1 MTTTN
6 RQVWTSKNASTA
18 TGRDGTST
26 SATTTIP
33 GLLSATNRSLVG
45 SGSGSYV
52 GVKRYAQ
59 HAGITPAAVY
69 KRIHAGQLGE
79 GVQRHG
85 VRYMIHPQLA
95 DAAWATHGRPCNSRA
110 AQLEA
115 RLMAN
120 ADRIADELAGMPA
133 DYCRVAAY
141 RWMDQL
147 LSTEP
152 VE

>member
-1 MTTTN
+1 MIPPAH
-6 RQVWTSKNASTA
+6 RRATA
-18 TGRDGTST
+18 
-26 SATTTIP
+26 
-33 GLLSATNRSLVG
+33 RSLVANA
-45 SGSGSYV
+45 SGGYV
-52 GVKRYAQ
+52 NVKQYAQ
-59 HAGITPAAVY
+59 HAGISPAAVY

-85 VRYMIHPQLA
+85 GRYLIHLQRA
-95 DAAWATHGRPCNSRA
+95 DAAWALHGRPCNSRA

-115 RLMAN
+115 RLMAS

-133 DYCRVAAY
+133 DYCRVAVY

-152 VE
+152 V

>member
-1 MTTTN
+1 MT
-6 RQVWTSKNASTA
+6 V
-18 TGRDGTST
+18 
-26 SATTTIP
+26 P
-33 GLLSATNRSLVG
+33 GHPNATNRLPVG
-45 SGSGSYV
+45 SAKDGYV
-52 GVKRYAQ
+52 SVKQYAQ

-79 GVQRHG
+79 GVQRRG
-85 VRYMIHPQLA
+85 VRYLIHPQRA

-115 RLMAN
+115 RLMASVEQL
-120 ADRIADELAGMPA
+120 AAEVAGM
-133 DYCRVAAY
+133 DDTYCRVAVY

-147 LSTEP
+147 LLTEP

>member
-1 MTTTN
+1 MMIN
-6 RQVWTSKNASTA
+6 PARPN
-18 TGRDGTST
+18 
-26 SATTTIP
+26 ATTR
-33 GLLSATNRSLVG
+33 LLVDN
-45 SGSGSYV
+45 GSGSYV
-52 GVKRYAQ
+52 SVKQYAQ

-85 VRYMIHPQLA
+85 VRYLIHPQRA
-95 DAAWATHGRPCNSRA
+95 DAAWAIHGRPCNSRS

-115 RLMAN
+115 RLMAS

-133 DYCRVAAY
+133 DYCRVAVY

>member
-6 RQVWTSKNASTA
+6 RQSWTLKNSSTA
-18 TGRDGTST
+18 TGRDGIRPMMIS
-26 SATTTIP
+26 P
-33 GLLSATNRSLVG
+33 VHPNATNRLPVG
-45 SGSGSYV
+45 NANAGYV
-52 GVKRYAQ
+52 SVKQYAQ

-85 VRYMIHPQLA
+85 VRYLIHPQRA
-95 DAAWATHGRPCNSRA
+95 DAAWVTHGRPCNSRA

-120 ADRIADELAGMPA
+120 AERIADELAGMPA
-133 DYCRVAAY
+133 DYCRVAVY